1 MKKNIIIIL
10 FTFLFISC
18 LKGKKN
24 IESNDN
30 LKQVDID
37 YTIIYNNILNL
48 LIENHLYDRYLGRE
62 GELLTIELYKKK
74 IDSVSFVKRFNELKR
89 KVINNDSLKGTLYVN
104 DEVITDNKIDK
115 ESLNFIQDYIKAV
128 NMDSILQNLKVN
140 KQLNASNL
148 SSNLVKIKNQSEM
161 NDENDNSSF
170 FEVGNLTFS
179 KIYVSKEN
187 NYYVLYFGFVCGSK
201 CGEGGIILVENK
213 KGNWTLIK
221 KKTLWEI

>member
-1 MKKNIIIIL
+1 MKKYIIL
-10 FTFLFISC
+10 LLFNFLIISC
-18 LKGKKN
+18 LKEKKN

-30 LKQVDID
+30 SKQVDID
-37 YTIIYNNILNL
+37 YTTIYNQILNL

-62 GELLTIELYKKK
+62 AELLTVDLYKKK
-74 IDSVSFVKRFNELKR
+74 IDSGFYLKKINELK
-89 KVINNDSLKGTLYVN
+89 KNIINDDNLKGTLYVN

-115 ESLNFIQDYIKAV
+115 ESLNFIQDYIKTV
-128 NMDSILQNLKVN
+128 NLDSISQNLKVN

-148 SSNLVKIKNQSEM
+148 SSNFVKIKNQSEM